1 MTNKAYT
8 VVSGS
13 FRKPDNT
20 EVGVGGTIELPE
32 DVAQRFRNQLTETQ
46 PGDSAKK
53 AGTGKVGADV

>member
-1 MTNKAYT
+1 MANKTYT

-32 DVAQRFRNQLTETQ
+32 DVAQRFRNQLVEFHSGET
-46 PGDSAKK
+46 AKK
-53 AGTGKVGADV
+53 ASSGKAGTDV

>member
-1 MTNKAYT
+1 MGNKTYT

-32 DVAQRFRNQLTETQ
+32 DVAQRFRNQLTEEQ
-46 PGDSAKK
+46 PGETPKK
-53 AGTGKVGADV
+53 ASTGKAGADV

>member
-1 MTNKAYT
+1 MGNKAYT

-32 DVAQRFRNQLTETQ
+32 DVAQRFRNQLTEVQ
-46 PGDSAKK
+46 SGDTAKK
-53 AGTGKVGADV
+53 ASPGKAGADV